1 MSTCGLRADRRQG
14 IGQVDAPT
22 VVEQGLEIWHGRAV
36 EAWTRLFTE
45 ETRIEAPGM
54 EMQGV
59 AGALGFWS
67 LCQDAFP
74 ENRVEPRA
82 VFGSGRFAGLE
93 GVFVGTHRATLHSS
107 IGPIGA
113 TGRTIRLP
121 FGGVAEC
128 AGDHFLSLRLYC
140 DMLELVM
147 QLGLVSRPSD
157 FRI

>member
-1 MSTCGLRADRRQG
+1 MQG
-14 IGQVDAPT
+14 VGPVDART
-22 VVEQGLEIWHGRAV
+22 VVEHGIEIWQSRAV
-36 EAWTRLFTE
+36 EAWTSLFTE
-45 ETRIEAPGM
+45 ATRIEAPGM

-74 ENRVEPRA
+74 DNRVELRA
-82 VFGSGRFAGLE
+82 VFGSGPFAALE
-93 GVFVGTHRATLHSS
+93 GMFIGTHRATLHSS

-113 TGRTIRLP
+113 TGRIIRLP
-121 FGGVAEC
+121 FSSVAEC
-128 AGDHFLSLRLYC
+128 SGGQFLSLRLYC

-157 FRI
+157 FRV